1 MALNFRLNG
10 EQIYPIVN
18 TTITERVGTFND
30 GSLPLELS
38 NIKGC
43 FLPMAELSITDT
55 ETNSKWLY
63 VVLADDVETVTKM
76 GTIYYRHNLTVRSG
90 IYESK
95 KHILRNTNFTQPP
108 RILKAT
114 TNQLLAWKGTFDN
127 TIPFLYPESQ
137 SGKDNYSHF
146 DIQVNSRTKISKATL
161 KLSSLLW
168 EYPHENTDLD
178 NPTRYKN
185 KHKVIEIKISKY
197 AGTVL
202 MDSVTYFTENK
213 LELKLDIDNNVFRN
227 FDENSFLRVEVFGF
241 ATFYPTDQLNEG
253 GVAVVK
259 AELEVESYY
268 YSMHDIVEILREQ
281 SLKYYNG
288 ANSLQLSCLEMT
300 DASKIAELQS
310 IIAPEISFNGMT
322 YYDALY
328 QLFSYID
335 AIPVVDENGN
345 LSYEFLNDNNGE
357 VIDIKDKLAD
367 ERVSINDE
375 YYTTKLVAN
384 YQNGRQENA
393 ISYPSNN
400 KRCRVGT
407 KSLGIP
413 ENKGQYV
420 LRLPK
425 PIDYIDKLV
434 VSTGHLVFDLDFL
447 YQSGNDHLSQEFEN
461 LYIDELELQ
470 DRTLESNIYSS
481 LNDNREFYEET
492 RLLCNCLCYT
502 RGSNY
507 IDLLDEPSLTILTHE
522 IYKYAIMA
530 QLSFEMGIPSNSTIA
545 KYDGD
550 RVVEINDMEGVDSV
564 EKKICDKQDIYFK
577 IQYHA
582 LFDGRVEQVSTKD
595 RYEGESFVAQDSAEV
610 SLNRMGNNLQ
620 GLIAK
625 VGNETENITFNV
637 SSYGSRIKL
646 GSIWYNDDNERF
658 LANVVQTTFSTDLGK
673 VIVNAQFTKN
683 FNMLSQYTKI
693 DQQKR
698 FYEVSELIT
707 SKGYENITEYIYFTY
722 EEPYNSYYES
732 SAIVSD
738 EFLETL
744 VGDTLLVTTQEFKA
758 SYATIKCY
766 PRYYDIVS
774 ATNGYVYL
782 PMHSY
787 GSGNSICFE
796 MDFDNQINAGNR
808 LTGGGDGEKYFA
820 KSTLYTTSNGFA
832 DKVDIA
838 IWNDNYSGVEI
849 TYSENFPIISNIVE
863 PKVINIEGFN
873 YYKKPSEIFHL
884 NYALAFLSGNNEEFF
899 FGDKFINDN
908 AVIPNCV
915 LSRNVYF
922 SYGNKKYS
930 IVDNKD
936 INGNILNCLI
946 TTDIQTIDDKK
957 YLQVT
962 IDLASSITCESWAL
976 IDENNNILIASNK
989 TLEEENQ
996 IIFYVIPR
1004 RNRI

>member
-18 TTITERVGTFND
+18 TTITERVGTFSD

-55 ETNSKWLY
+55 ENNSKWLY

-90 IYESK
+90 IYETK
-95 KHILRNTNFTQPP
+95 KHILRNTSFTQPP

-114 TNQLLAWKGTFDN
+114 TNQLLAWKGAFISST
-127 TIPFLYPESQ
+127 PFFYPESQ

-146 DIQVNSRTKISKATL
+146 DIQVSSRTKIAKATI
-161 KLSSLLW
+161 KLSSFLW
-168 EYPHENTDLD
+168 EYPQGNSNLD

-185 KHKVIEIKISKY
+185 KHDRIEIKILKY
-197 AGTVL
+197 SGTVL
-202 MDSVTYFTENK
+202 MDSVSYTTYSKT
-213 LELKLDIDNNVFRN
+213 ELKLNVDHNVFRN
-227 FDENSFLRVEVFGF
+227 FNDDSTLRIQVIHD
-241 ATFYPTDQLNEG
+241 ATFIPNSSMNAG
-253 GVAVVK
+253 GIAVVK

-268 YSMHDIVEILREQ
+268 YSMYDIVEIVREQ

-288 ANSLQLSCLEMT
+288 ANSLQLACLEMT
-300 DASKIAELQS
+300 DATKIAELQS

-335 AIPVVDENGN
+335 AIPVVDKNGN
-345 LSYEFLNDNNGE
+345 LSFEYLNDNNGE

-367 ERVSINDE
+367 ERISINDE

-400 KRCRVGT
+400 KKCRVGT

-434 VSTGHLVFDLDFL
+434 IATGTLDFNVTFL
-447 YQSGNDHLSQEFEN
+447 YVNQGTHLSQTFKN
-461 LYIDELELQ
+461 LNISELEMQ
-470 DRTLESNIYSS
+470 DRTLESSVYST

-502 RGSNY
+502 RGSEY

-530 QLSFEMGIPSNSTIA
+530 QLSFEMGVPSNSTIA

-550 RVVEINDMEGVDSV
+550 KVVEIDDIESDV
-564 EKKICDKQDIYFK
+564 ERDICDKQDIYFK

-595 RYEGESFVAQDSAEV
+595 RYEGESFVAQDSTQV
-610 SLNRMGNNLQ
+610 HLNRMGNNLQ
-620 GLIAK
+620 GLITK
-625 VGNETENITFNV
+625 VGNEIENITFNV

-658 LANVVQTTFSTDLGK
+658 LANVVQTTFSTDTNK
-673 VIVNAQFTKN
+673 VIVKAQFTKN

-722 EEPYNSYYES
+722 EQPYNSYYES

-808 LTGGGDGEKYFA
+808 LTGGGDEEKYFA
-820 KSTLYTTSNGFA
+820 KSTLYTISSGFA

-884 NYALAFLSGNNEEFF
+884 NYALAFLSGYNEEFF

-930 IVDNKD
+930 IIDNKD

-946 TTDIQTIDDKK
+946 STDIQTIDDKK

-962 IDLASSITCESWAL
+962 IDLASSITCKSWAL